1 MRKEFVSELLEVA
14 SQDPSIVLLT
24 GDLGFGVLEEF
35 RDKLPKQFFN
45 LGIAEQ
51 SLMGVAAGLAREGYL
66 PFVYSIGN
74 FPTMR
79 CLEQIRND
87 VVYMDLPVTVV
98 ALGAGFSYGTSG
110 YSHHLIEDLGA
121 LRGFNMDIYTPD
133 GPTCARRVVKKVLS
147 KRRPAY
153 VRLGRGGEEDPKKAL
168 HLFDLEEFN
177 LESANDALL
186 LSIGAI
192 ATEADRA
199 VEKLQSD
206 GIKVLH
212 VTIECIND
220 LPSLK
225 SLLRDKNLIKDLKG
239 KIATVEEHVLKG
251 GFGAAVL
258 EEFSSEGLNLQRI
271 GVDKLD
277 FSSTGS
283 QTYLRKRYSL
293 DADSITDVLK
303 SFCRSDHPE
312 RY

>member
-35 RDKLPKQFFN
+35 RDRLPKQFFN

-51 SLMGVAAGLAREGYL
+51 SLLGVAAGLAREGYR

-87 VVYMDLPVTVV
+87 VVYMNLPVTVV

-110 YSHHLIEDLGA
+110 YSHHLVEDLGA
-121 LRGFNMDIYTPD
+121 IRAFDMDVYSPD
-133 GPTCARRVVKKVLS
+133 GPTCARKIVKKVLS
-147 KRRPAY
+147 KQSPAY
-153 VRLGRGGEEDPKKAL
+153 VRLGRGGEEDPKTAL
-168 HLFDLEEFN
+168 HLFDLNELN
-177 LESANDALL
+177 LDSQIDALI
-186 LSIGAI
+186 LSTGAI
-192 ATEADRA
+192 STEVDGA
-199 VEKLQSD
+199 VETLRSE
-206 GIKVLH
+206 GIRVLH

-220 LPSLK
+220 LPKLK
-225 SLLRDKNLIKDLKG
+225 SLLTQKNLIRDLKG
-239 KIATVEEHVLKG
+239 RIATIEEHVLKG

-258 EEFSSEGLNLQRI
+258 EEFSSEGTNLHRI

-277 FSSTGS
+277 RSSSGS
-283 QTYLRKRYSL
+283 QTYLRKRYRL
-293 DADSITDVLK
+293 DSDSISDVLK
-303 SFCRSDHPE
+303 SIVE
-312 RY
+312 K